1 MTALTFTTLLAEIGD
16 NFPRS
21 GPRLGWSDLQP
32 YGIAIVVA
40 VLAAF
45 IVVQLRKRNDMTEI
59 CNKPWKL
66 FRELCQAHG
75 LDGSNQRLLA
85 SVAAARQFEQPAE
98 VFVRPEAL
106 TPEGLP
112 PSLRSRAEQLD
123 QLRRRLF
130 A

>member
-1 MTALTFTTLLAEIGD
+1 MTSLAFTTLLAEIGD

-21 GPRLGWSDLQP
+21 GRRLGWSDLTS
-32 YGIAIVVA
+32 YGIAVVVA
-40 VLAAF
+40 ALAVF
-45 IVVQLRKRNDMTEI
+45 IAVQFRKRNDMTEM

-75 LDGSNQRLLA
+75 LDGSTQRLLA

-98 VFVRPEAL
+98 VFVRPEAFA
-106 TPEGLP
+106 PEGLP
-112 PSLRSRAEQLD
+112 PSLRARAEQLD